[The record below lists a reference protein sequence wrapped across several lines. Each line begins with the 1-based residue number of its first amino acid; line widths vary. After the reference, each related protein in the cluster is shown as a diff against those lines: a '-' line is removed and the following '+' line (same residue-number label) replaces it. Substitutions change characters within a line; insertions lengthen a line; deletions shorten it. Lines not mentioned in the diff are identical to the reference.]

1 MDTLIYSV
9 LRITVMILILRTV
22 FRLFSYPRGK
32 RFKFPWKQQESESQE
47 TQTVHSEAGE
57 PVSEQVEMVMD
68 KTSQKEIPKHRAFIL
83 VDDQDQQHYF
93 SSWERRQ
100 KYLAERH
107 QPS

>member
-32 RFKFPWKQQESESQE
+32 KFKFAWKRQESDSQE
-47 TQTVHSEAGE
+47 THAGRSESAE
-57 PVSEQVEMVMD
+57 PAVEPVEMVMD
-68 KTSQKEIPKHRAFIL
+68 KTCQKEIPKHRAFIL

-93 SSWERRQ
+93 SSWECRQ

-107 QPS
+107 QLT